1 MGRSATLKPF
11 KVAGRIKPWCVSIP
25 PYLSSTA
32 KRQRLYF
39 ATRDDAVRECDRLR
53 VRKDNFGISLT
64 SMTPSRIAEAAE
76 LYNLLAPYGVSLLEV
91 GRDYVR
97 RHNEKTASR
106 PWRDVFEEYFA
117 MPKKR

>member
-39 ATRDDAVRECDRLR
+39 ATRDDALRECDRLR

-64 SMTPSRIAEAAE
+64 SMTASRIAEAAE
-76 LYNLLAPYGVSLLEV
+76 VYNLLVRGQLVGSRARLPAPAQRKDRQQTVAGC
-91 GRDYVR
+91 
-97 RHNEKTASR
+97 
-106 PWRDVFEEYFA
+106 F
-117 MPKKR
+117 